1 MEVFLPPRP
10 APDSKLPTP
19 VQTQNSSISPE
30 DLLSMPI
37 GFPTSE
43 AVEATYTPLEAST
56 LTPIPTSTQTPPP
69 TLVTPVT
76 ATPTATPTVV
86 TPVSSSVLPSPS
98 ARLYG
103 FKHVQQT
110 WNNCGP
116 ASITIALTYY
126 GWKEDQKFAASFLK
140 PDAED
145 KNVSP
150 REMVAFVNGQTGVRA
165 VTRMGGNTQLLKR
178 FISSG
183 FPVIISTGYMPEG
196 YDWLGHY
203 LPVVGYDDAMQVF
216 YVYDSYMGS
225 GENGEGMA
233 IPYTDLDRDWQ
244 HFNRNFIVL
253 YEPSQENTVRDIL
266 GDLADP
272 NLAAENALEVARSEA
287 LTDPQN
293 GYAWFNV
300 GTSLTALKRYEEAA
314 VAFDQAR
321 RIGLPWRILWY
332 QFGPYEA
339 YFNAKRYD
347 DVLALA
353 EANLNN
359 GGKYVEE
366 TYYWQGRVFEAQGR
380 IQDAAKAFRQAI
392 AHNTLYTAAID
403 ALESLTL

>member
-1 MEVFLPPRP
+1 MPKWNNLDDKRGSTEQRGLTSPPRVLFWGVIIFFAVVVIGSVGGVLIFRNVLHPGPQQRIIGILPFMEVFLPPRP

-19 VQTQNSSISPE
+19 FQTQNSSISPE

-69 TLVTPVT
+69 TLVTPVI

-165 VTRMGGNTQLLKR
+165 VTRMGGNTQLLKL

-300 GTSLTALKRYEEAA
+300 GTSLTA
-314 VAFDQAR
+314 
-321 RIGLPWRILWY
+321 
-332 QFGPYEA
+332 
-339 YFNAKRYD
+339 
-347 DVLALA
+347 
-353 EANLNN
+353 
-359 GGKYVEE
+359 
-366 TYYWQGRVFEAQGR
+366 
-380 IQDAAKAFRQAI
+380 
-392 AHNTLYTAAID
+392 
-403 ALESLTL
+403 